1 MIHITKNVYQEI
13 AEQLSEEIGG
23 RDYYSG
29 RIERTTPD
37 YDITL
42 TSTLVVY
49 HTTHTAPD
57 GSFTTINDIVPIW
70 WSCSTTTDEGER
82 LNDFDFNRIKALV
95 CE

>member
-1 MIHITKNVYQEI
+1 MIHINKNVYRDI
-13 AEQLSEEIGG
+13 AEQLREEIGT

-29 RIERTTPD
+29 QIEQSTPE

-49 HTTHTAPD
+49 HTTHSAPD
-57 GSFTTINDIVPIW
+57 GHFTTINDIVPIW
-70 WSCSTTTDEGER
+70 WSCSTLTDEGER
-82 LNDFDFNRIKALV
+82 LNDFDFNHIKALV

>member
-1 MIHITKNVYQEI
+1 MIHITKNVYRDI
-13 AEQLSEEIGG
+13 AEQLREEIGK

-29 RIERTTPD
+29 HIEQSTPE

-57 GSFTTINDIVPIW
+57 GNFTSINNIVPIW
-70 WSCSTTTDEGER
+70 WSCSTLTDKGER
-82 LNDFDFNRIKALV
+82 LTDFDFNHIKALV